1 MVRILIRLIYQF
13 PINCQKKI
21 KKTKQFLLPIK
32 ILGKQYSIIRLKFF
46 KVNAIRI
53 YAQYR
58 MNIQNDSFFLPL
70 KYWCW
75 TNTRSHFNFLSK
87 PYTQLFSHRFHFG
100 DIFSFII
107 CLFLIY
113 IYSLFVFF
121 LLENKF
127 YARKE

>member
-13 PINCQKKI
+13 PINCQKQNKKI
-21 KKTKQFLLPIK
+21 KKTKQFLLK
-32 ILGKQYSIIRLKFF
+32 ILGKQYSTSEIFQSKCNAHIRTISNEYTKWIFF
-46 KVNAIRI
+46 
-53 YAQYR
+53 
-58 MNIQNDSFFLPL
+58 SFSF

-107 CLFLIY
+107 CIFFDLYLLFIC
-113 IYSLFVFF
+113 FF